1 MTTST
6 EPQDQP
12 GAASAEAGI
21 VILDGPGGVAIAMTS
36 DAAEETGKRLI
47 AAAAEARGQDGRAP
61 PA

>member
-6 EPQDQP
+6 EPQNEP

-21 VILDGPGGVAIAMTS
+21 VMLDGPGGVAVTMTP

-47 AAAAEARGQDGRAP
+47 AAASAARGQDGSATSS
-61 PA
+61 